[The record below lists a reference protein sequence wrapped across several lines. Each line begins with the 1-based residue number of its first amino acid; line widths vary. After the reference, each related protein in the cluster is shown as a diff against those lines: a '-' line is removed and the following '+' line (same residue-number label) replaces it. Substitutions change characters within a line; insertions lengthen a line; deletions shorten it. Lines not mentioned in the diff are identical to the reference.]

1 MSGELRAMEQ
11 KLLDVLA
18 DGAVHTPEELSVS
31 VLGRRFA
38 SKAAVPTQVSNLRK
52 KIGPDRIVWDQDGK
66 GYRLVR
72 SAKPER

>member
-38 SKAAVPTQVSNLRK
+38 SKAAVPTHVSNLRK
-52 KIGPDRIVWDQDGK
+52 KISPLRIVWDGEAK

-72 SAKPER
+72 SKQPER

>member
-18 DGAVHTPEELSVS
+18 DGAVHTPEQLSVS
-31 VLGRRFA
+31 VLGRKF
-38 SKAAVPTQVSNLRK
+38 SGNSAVPQQVCNLRK
-52 KIGPDRIVWDQDGK
+52 KISPDRIVWDRDGK

-72 SAKPER
+72 SDGGDR